1 MEAEAFCPP
10 DARPE
15 ILKGPFAVNEERQ
28 DNDQAKEKTQNEP
41 PAKGDERAN
50 PLLEEILRQQT
61 RAFESG

>member
-15 ILKGPFAVNEERQ
+15 ILKGKFEVDEERQ
-28 DNDQAKEKTQNEP
+28 DNDQAKDKTPNEP
-41 PAKGDERAN
+41 PAKVEERAD
-50 PLLEEILRQQT
+50 PLLEEILRQQA